1 MSDVFDGYERQ
12 YCELSASLSKK
23 CSSAISL
30 DGGKIVT
37 LIFSKMWYF
46 SYSGIALP
54 SLRFEITNSGLAY
67 ECNNVRIRDILVCVF
82 DAEYCA
88 I

>member
-30 DGGKIVT
+30 DGEQKKQK
-37 LIFSKMWYF
+37 LS
-46 SYSGIALP
+46 
-54 SLRFEITNSGLAY
+54 EIKSGLENA
-67 ECNNVRIRDILVCVF
+67 EVLVCDMRNVKL
-82 DAEYCA
+82 
-88 I
+88 